1 MYEGRPLEQ
10 AAGPQQETAMIHPD
24 IQYQLCRMAHD
35 ERVRE
40 GLYEQQVVRAAL
52 AKSGDD
58 GRTTQPVSRLR
69 RAVAAAVAGALTVNG
84 RQITATTPSSRATRL

>member
-1 MYEGRPLEQ
+1 
-10 AAGPQQETAMIHPD
+10 MIHPD

-69 RAVAAAVAGALTVNG
+69 RAVAAAVAGALTVKG
-84 RQITATTPSSRATRL
+84 RQITAATPSSRATRL